1 MSIWKLLNAFS
12 SLLIIE
18 WKWNQK
24 TIKER
29 RENNKEELEMIQ
41 QKDIIIIII
50 INLNDSVGKY
60 PNIER

>member
-41 QKDIIIIII
+41 QKDIIII
-50 INLNDSVGKY
+50 NLNDSVGKY